1 MTKVEMLHCAAC
13 KVHVS
18 TSAAEVQ
25 AHVSSLE
32 HLTNTKVRLLTDQP
46 LPAHPATPAGYYVSK
61 VFHWLI
67 ILFPH
72 QGFEVQQRHSCL
84 SKAEAMLKKL
94 QPQFELFL
102 KVFRAAQL
110 IKGAELKIF
119 LKIYVKSIFE
129 FYLML
134 HYYSLIK
141 KVAGVLS

>member
-32 HLTNTKVRLLTDQP
+32 HLTNTKVRLPTDQP
-46 LPAHPATPAGYYVSK
+46 LPTHPATPAGHNVSK
-61 VFHWLI
+61 G
-67 ILFPH
+67 FPLADYFVSH
-72 QGFEVQQRHSCL
+72 QGFEAQQRHSCL

-102 KVFRAAQL
+102 RVFSL
-110 IKGAELKIF
+110 LKGQN
-119 LKIYVKSIFE
+119 
-129 FYLML
+129 
-134 HYYSLIK
+134 
-141 KVAGVLS
+141 